1 MVVLTKR
8 IFALDFIRGFAIL
21 LMIFFNYS
29 VTLTYFRLIN
39 LTYDFLYWFVFPR
52 VIASIFIFISGVV
65 AYLTYKNSKEKFR
78 KIYFFRGLKLLIF
91 AILISIFTYLFV
103 PSGTILFG
111 ILHFFAVTSFFVPF
125 FIKYDRLNL
134 IAGILITL
142 VGLYLQFMSFSF
154 SFLFWLGFIPQN
166 FFTFDYF
173 PLMPWLGVL
182 MLGIYF
188 GKKVVQKTVKM
199 RLTGLPAQIFVFLGK
214 NSLTIYLIHQPILIF
229 VLTLLGFKLFF

>member
-1 MVVLTKR
+1 
-8 IFALDFIRGFAIL
+8 
-21 LMIFFNYS
+21 
-29 VTLTYFRLIN
+29 
-39 LTYDFLYWFVFPR
+39 
-52 VIASIFIFISGVV
+52 
-65 AYLTYKNSKEKFR
+65 
-78 KIYFFRGLKLLIF
+78 
-91 AILISIFTYLFV
+91 V